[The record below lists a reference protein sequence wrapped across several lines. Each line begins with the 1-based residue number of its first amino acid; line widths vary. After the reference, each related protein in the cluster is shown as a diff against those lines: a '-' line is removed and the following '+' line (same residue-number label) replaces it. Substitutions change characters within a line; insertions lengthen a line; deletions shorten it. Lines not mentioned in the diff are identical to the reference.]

1 SPASRS
7 APSSGWSPAR
17 TRSSRPPWCDPR
29 STSPHSTWWA
39 WRSEAAVRTSPVI
52 AALIAP
58 VLQVTVVERLPLPG
72 EAVPDLVLAAVVLVA
87 VSDGAVPGML
97 TGFAA
102 GLAADL
108 VPPADGVA
116 GRSALVLCAVGYA
129 CGAARR
135 LPAPVTL
142 TAGVVCGSFAHT
154 AVNLLL
160 HDPRAWPEAAEL
172 PLALPSALLIRLAVI
187 RWRAA
192 VAVRRTTD
200 ALPARL
206 GAPARDLS
214 VLRTARPP
222 MAGTGRRR
230 RPLRPRRLGGP
241 RAPRGRPGRAW
252 AHRR

>member
-1 SPASRS
+1 M
-7 APSSGWSPAR
+7 
-17 TRSSRPPWCDPR
+17 
-29 STSPHSTWWA
+29 
-39 WRSEAAVRTSPVI
+39 RTSPVI

-135 LPAPVTL
+135 LPVPVTL
-142 TAGVVCGSFAHT
+142 TAGVVCGSLAHT
-154 AVNLLL
+154 AADLLL
-160 HDPRAWPEAAEL
+160 RDPRAWPEAAEL
-172 PLALPSALLIRLAVI
+172 PLALPYTLLSAFLIRLAAT
-187 RWRAA
+187 RWRTAA
-192 VAVRRTTD
+192 AVRRTTD

-222 MAGTGRRR
+222 MAGAGRRR

-241 RAPRGRPGRAW
+241 RAPRGHPGRAW